1 MKKFFDYNFNIDRI
15 VLHVMFQREKTLQ
28 FIQTEHRM
36 GWRCICRIIKNLL
49 FSGFSVILYI

>member
-28 FIQTEHRM
+28 FIQTEHCM
-36 GWRCICRIIKNLL
+36 GWPAYV
-49 FSGFSVILYI
+49 G